1 VIITV
6 ASFKGGVGKTT
17 TAIHLACFLAQQGN
31 TLLVDGDPNRSA
43 TGWVRRGSLPYKVV
57 DLMQAPM
64 HSRNYEHVVI
74 DTAARPS
81 RDDLEAL
88 ADGCNLLILPTTPDA
103 LAMDALLQTVDTLK
117 ALGSDRYRI
126 LLTIIPPSPRKTG
139 EQAREALEEL
149 PLVKQGIRRFA
160 AYEKA
165 ALEGLPV
172 YEVSDPKARIAWR
185 EYEAVGREILQ

>member
-17 TAIHLACFLAQQGN
+17 TAIHLACFLATQGK
-31 TLLVDGDPNRSA
+31 TLLVDGDPNHSA
-43 TGWVRRGSLPYKVV
+43 SGWSKRGNLPFKVV

-81 RDDLEAL
+81 RDDLQAL
-88 ADGCNLLILPTTPDA
+88 ADGCNLLVLPTTPDA
-103 LAMDALLQTVDTLK
+103 LSMDALLQTVDLLHT
-117 ALGSDRYRI
+117 LGSDRYRI
-126 LLTIIPPSPRKTG
+126 LLTIIPPKPRKTG
-139 EQAREALEEL
+139 DLAREAMAGL
-149 PLVKQGIRRFA
+149 PLFTHGIRRFA

-165 ALEGLPV
+165 ALEGKPV
-172 YEVSDPKARIAWR
+172 YEVSDTNAKIAWR
-185 EYEAVGREILQ
+185 EYEAIGQEILT